1 MAARKKSFEKAMA
14 ELETIVQELESGNM
28 PLEKAISKYEEGMQ
42 LSKFC
47 TQKLDEAEKKITLL
61 MKTNNGGVVEKLV
74 ENEDN
79 NII

>member
-14 ELETIVQELESGNM
+14 ELEAIVQELESGNM

-61 MKTNNGGVVEKLV
+61 MKTNNDEVVEKLA
-74 ENEDN
+74 EDEDKN
-79 NII
+79 MN

>member
-61 MKTNNGGVVEKLV
+61 MKTNNDGVVEKLV
-74 ENEDN
+74 EDEDQYMK
-79 NII
+79 

>member
-1 MAARKKSFEKAMA
+1 MAGRKKSFEKAMA
-14 ELETIVQELESGNM
+14 ELEAIVQELESGNM

-61 MKTNNGGVVEKLV
+61 VKTSNGDIVEKLV
-74 ENEDN
+74 DDDVDS
-79 NII
+79 

>member
-1 MAARKKSFEKAMA
+1 MA

-61 MKTNNGGVVEKLV
+61 MKTNNDGVVEKLV
-74 ENEDN
+74 EDEDQYMK
-79 NII
+79 

>member
-61 MKTNNGGVVEKLV
+61 MKTNNGGIVEKLV
-74 ENEDN
+74 EDEDQHMK
-79 NII
+79 

>member
-74 ENEDN
+74 EDEDQYMK
-79 NII
+79 